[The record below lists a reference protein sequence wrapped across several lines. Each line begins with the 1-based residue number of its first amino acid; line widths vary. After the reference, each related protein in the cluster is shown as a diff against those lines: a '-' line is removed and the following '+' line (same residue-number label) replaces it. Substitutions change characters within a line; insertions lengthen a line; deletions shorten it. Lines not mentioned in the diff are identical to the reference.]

1 MLSDSAVATGVVT
14 TRCGSGRVC
23 LAGAVDAA
31 ANRKTTASANLSTRP
46 SSSFVADARI
56 DACSDTFPCA
66 LAPCDRPAAR
76 RAILPVASPL
86 PSNWPAALLTA
97 SSAKLSP

>member
-14 TRCGSGRVC
+14 TRCGSGGVV
-23 LAGAVDAA
+23 AGAVDAA

-56 DACSDTFPCA
+56 DACSDTFPA
-66 LAPCDRPAAR
+66 RSLHATVRQLAEQYFRSRRPF
-76 RAILPVASPL
+76 PVIGP
-86 PSNWPAALLTA
+86 PHC
-97 SSAKLSP
+97 